1 METLVGPGGAN
12 GGMESGQKWGAGTYH
27 KLKDVESKPMNAAKQ
42 NNTDGQNNP
51 YPLAIVTMSQ

>member
-1 METLVGPGGAN
+1 MVEWKVVKNGELVHI
-12 GGMESGQKWGAGTYH
+12 T